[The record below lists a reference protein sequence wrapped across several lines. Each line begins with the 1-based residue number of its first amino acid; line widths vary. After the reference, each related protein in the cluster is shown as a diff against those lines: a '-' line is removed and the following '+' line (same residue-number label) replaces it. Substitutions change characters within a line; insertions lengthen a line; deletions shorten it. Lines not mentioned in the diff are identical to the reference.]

1 METRTLRA
9 ATAGTRR
16 RRRRRGVR
24 ALGALPLAA
33 AALLTAVLVWP
44 PLVHAV
50 GVWGTVEA
58 FGFGYLVLPVSA
70 GLIWWRWP
78 ALRTSAGA
86 GSWGGLLGVAASLV
100 GMLVG
105 ARAGLNALGGL
116 STVPLLWGVAV
127 TLWGWRC
134 GLVLA
139 FPVGFLAFGLGAHT
153 GALNGVAF
161 ALQGATATGAGAL
174 GQVLGLGVVRVGL
187 ELRGPAFA
195 FVVAEQCSGLS
206 SLLSL
211 LALASLWG
219 YLAAGALPARFIL
232 VGSVAPLV
240 LVANVARV
248 TLVLV
253 VAAVYGQEA
262 ALGFFH
268 EASSLVLFGVAS
280 GGMLLV
286 ARRVGCQ
293 APQRV
298 ALS

>member
-1 METRTLRA
+1 
-9 ATAGTRR
+9 
-16 RRRRRGVR
+16 
-24 ALGALPLAA
+24 
-33 AALLTAVLVWP
+33 
-44 PLVHAV
+44 
-50 GVWGTVEA
+50 
-58 FGFGYLVLPVSA
+58 
-70 GLIWWRWP
+70 
-78 ALRTSAGA
+78 
-86 GSWGGLLGVAASLV
+86 
-100 GMLVG
+100 
-105 ARAGLNALGGL
+105 
-116 STVPLLWGVAV
+116 
-127 TLWGWRC
+127 
-134 GLVLA
+134 VLA
-139 FPVGFLAFGLGAHT
+139 FPVGFLAFALGAHT

-161 ALQGATATGAGAL
+161 ALQGATAAGAGAL
-174 GQVLGLGVVRVGL
+174 GQVLGLGVVREGL
-187 ELRGPAFA
+187 VLRGPAFA
-195 FVVAEQCSGLS
+195 FVVAEQCSGMS

-219 YLAAGALPARFIL
+219 YLAAGALPARFVL

-268 EASSLVLFGVAS
+268 EVSSLVLFGIAS